1 MSISRW
7 QKELEEALNYK
18 NAVILCGNIRDKY
31 LYKEPHTENEFKLLI
46 LKDYLIESLRRRFNT
61 LRFYDPIKKITD
73 YSLTQNPQAQRESP
87 SSDLSQ
93 TTPQRTQ
100 PSESTLDR
108 DLARISNELTS
119 QTNLCYV
126 IQYTDKTTP
135 AKATTPDEMK
145 LILRLEK
152 MVENMHATNKVIIIY
167 LFQYQIPEE
176 LYMNQ
181 PKSKV
186 IEVPSPDR
194 AELKTLFMY
203 YYKMSDE
210 KKVEPAVNI
219 SDGLKYLEIEQIMGS
234 IKGGFDTKK
243 YEDRV
248 RSYKFGEEKNYW
260 SEVSIDKIDNAF
272 KHFTEGAEGIKGQ
285 DEAILK
291 SIEVVTMARADI
303 QRMSGGNPKA
313 PRGVLFFA
321 GPTGVGKTL
330 TAKKLADFLFGSENA
345 LLRFDMS
352 EYKLEQQVTRLYGAS
367 PSYVGFEQGGTL
379 TNAVKAKPFS
389 VILFD
394 EMEKAHPLV
403 LDIFLQ
409 ILEDGRLTDGKGDTV
424 FFSESII
431 IFTSNLG
438 TRSTNTKDKDISM
451 KESTVLADIKKSND
465 KEKIRQHFLNSVE
478 YFFQYEISRPELL
491 ERIGMDNI
499 VIFNYIDT
507 EETIKGIFQHSLA
520 HRQRT
525 FNESHSKTVPTLD
538 LVMNIQGIVEYLY
551 NYYRERIEK
560 FGARSI
566 KNIINERIIK
576 EIAKQKLQA
585 EYNRA
590 SSATI
595 HIGVEDGNLRIEL
608 Q

>member
-1 MSISRW
+1 MSVSRW
-7 QKELEEALNYK
+7 QKELEEGLNYK

-31 LYKEPHTENEFKLLI
+31 LYKEPHTEKEFKLLI
-46 LKDYLIESLRRRFNT
+46 LKDYLIETLRRRFNN

-73 YSLTQNPQAQRESP
+73 YSLAQNPQPKRENP
-87 SSDLSQ
+87 SGDLSQ

-108 DLARISNELTS
+108 DLARISSELTS

-135 AKATTPDEMK
+135 AKAIIPDEMK

-152 MVENMHATNKVIIIY
+152 MVENMHATNKVILIY
-167 LFQYQIPEE
+167 LFQHQIPEE
-176 LYMNQ
+176 LYKNQ
-181 PKSKV
+181 PKCKV
-186 IEVPSPDR
+186 LEIPPPDR
-194 AELKTLFMY
+194 AELKTLFKY
-203 YYKMSDE
+203 YYKRNE
-210 KKVEPAVNI
+210 GEVESVVNI
-219 SDGLKYLEIEQIMGS
+219 SDGLKFLEIEQIMGS
-234 IKGGFDTKK
+234 VKDGFDAKK

-248 RSYKFGEEKNYW
+248 RLYKFGEEKNYW
-260 SEVSIDKIDNAF
+260 SEISLNKLNGAF
-272 KHFTEGAEGIKGQ
+272 AHFTEGAEGIKGQ
-285 DEAILK
+285 DEAIETV
-291 SIEVVTMARADI
+291 IDVVTTARADI

-330 TAKKLADFLFGSENA
+330 TAKKLAEFLFGSEYA

-379 TNAVKAKPFS
+379 TNAIKAKPFS

-424 FFSESII
+424 YFSESII

-438 TRSTNTKDKDISM
+438 TRSTNTKDDDISM
-451 KESTVLADIKKSND
+451 KESMVLENIKRSND
-465 KEKIRQHFLNSVE
+465 REKIKQHFLDSVE
-478 YFFQYEISRPELL
+478 RFFQYEISRPELL

-499 VIFNYIDT
+499 VIFNYIDK
-507 EETIKGIFQHSLA
+507 EKIIKGIFQHSLA

-525 FNESHSKTVPTLD
+525 FNESHNKTTPRLNVD
-538 LVMNIQGIVEYLY
+538 MNIQDIVEYLY
-551 NYYRERIEK
+551 NCYRERIEK
-560 FGARSI
+560 FGARAI
-566 KNIINERIIK
+566 KNIINKRIIK
-576 EIAKQKLQA
+576 EIAIRKLQA
-585 EYNRA
+585 EYNKA

-595 HIGVEDGNLRIEL
+595 HIGVEDENLKIEL